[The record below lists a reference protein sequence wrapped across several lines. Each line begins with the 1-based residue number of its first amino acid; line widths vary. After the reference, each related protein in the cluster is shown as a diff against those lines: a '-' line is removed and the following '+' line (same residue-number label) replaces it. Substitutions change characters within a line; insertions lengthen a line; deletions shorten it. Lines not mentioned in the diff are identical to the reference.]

1 MAMIPGNVTVNP
13 TTAAVSG
20 TGLAREL
27 FDARIAVIDFQGLDQ
42 PGKEVS
48 YARILQQLADQANA
62 DAPVIIAHVQNNA
75 VVSATSTIQA
85 GSQAIGVTT
94 GGSNVTVQGTAA
106 TSDGTIA

>member
-13 TTAAVSG
+13 TTAVVSG

-62 DAPVIIAHVQNNA
+62 DAPVLIDHIQTNA
-75 VVSATSTIQA
+75 VVSATSAIQA
-85 GSQAIGVTT
+85 GSTANGVTA
-94 GGSNVTVQGTAA
+94 GGANVPVTGTAS
-106 TSDGTIA
+106 TSNGTIA